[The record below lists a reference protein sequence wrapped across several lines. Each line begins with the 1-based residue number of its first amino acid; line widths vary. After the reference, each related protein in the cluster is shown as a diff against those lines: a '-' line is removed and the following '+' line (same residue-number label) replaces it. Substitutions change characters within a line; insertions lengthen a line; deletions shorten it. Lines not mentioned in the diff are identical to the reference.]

1 MKVTTICRYGIRAM
15 TELARHYGNNPV
27 SVGVI
32 AEKEEISRKYLDH
45 IMSRLKAAGLVRV
58 IRGVHGGFVLSHDP
72 SQITLGDIFRVLEGD
87 PAIVE
92 CVHEPTLCTR
102 SNKCAAREVWIDMTY
117 MIEDFLESRTLKEL
131 TDYKRVYKKKLGR
144 NKST

>member
-15 TELARHYGNNPV
+15 IELARNYGNDPI

-45 IMSRLKAAGLVRV
+45 IMSRLKTAGFVRV
-58 IRGVHGGFVLSHDP
+58 IRGVNGGFVLSHDP

-92 CVHEPTLCTR
+92 CVHTPDICNR
-102 SNKCAAREVWIDMTY
+102 SGKCAARGVWIDMTY
-117 MIEDFLESRTLKEL
+117 VIEGFLESKTLKEL
-131 TDYKRVYKKKLGR
+131 IDYKRVYRKRAGTR
-144 NKST
+144 